1 MRSEIDDLVSAVLPR
16 SPMSNVSPFRGTPRL
31 AKLNP
36 GKRQQLEKLT
46 TSHLARR
53 LGIQSGILL
62 NRLIRRGFLTL
73 KGGRKYLTPDG
84 RRAGGEE
91 ITQRAKGRFVVW
103 PQDLL
108 LKILE

>member
-1 MRSEIDDLVSAVLPR
+1 
-16 SPMSNVSPFRGTPRL
+16 MSNVGPPRTTRRL
-31 AKLNP
+31 AELNP
-36 GKRQQLEKLT
+36 RRRQQLEKLT
-46 TSHLARR
+46 TSRLARR

-62 NRLIRRGFLTL
+62 NRLIGRGFLTL
-73 KGGRKYLTPDG
+73 KDGRKYLTLDG

-91 ITQRAKGRFVVW
+91 ITRRAKGRFVVW

>member
-1 MRSEIDDLVSAVLPR
+1 MTWYQPC
-16 SPMSNVSPFRGTPRL
+16 SPEHAMTNVCTPTRTRRL
-31 AKLNP
+31 AELNP
-36 GKRQQLEKLT
+36 RKRQQLEKLT

-53 LGIQSGILL
+53 LGIQSRILL
-62 NRLIRRGFLTL
+62 DRLIGRGLLTL
-73 KGGRKYLTPDG
+73 KHGRKHLTLDG

-91 ITQRAKGRFVVW
+91 ITRRAKGRFVVW